1 MKTKLFILPALFLL
15 ICSPLFSQDNAA
27 QDSVKESKIKLK
39 VTTDIVS
46 SFIWRGTVGSPDPNI
61 QPTIAVASGGFEA
74 GIWGSTDFRADYKEI
89 DLYMSYTVKSFK
101 ISITDYDWIFKNKN
115 YFDYKNASTDH
126 IFEGSLTFL
135 GTEKFPLSISLNTMF
150 YGADKKW
157 DAASESFSTRQ
168 NYSTYLEF
176 GYAFGKSS
184 VFLGVTPAN
193 GYYGAGYGNTNGFAV
208 CNLGLTS
215 TRNIRIT
222 PEFELP
228 LKGTV
233 YLNPQAESI
242 HFVIGLTL

>member
-1 MKTKLFILPALFLL
+1 MKTKLFLVPAVFLL
-15 ICSPLFSQDNAA
+15 MCSPLFSQDNAA

-61 QPTIAVASGGFEA
+61 QPTVAVTSGGFEA

-89 DLYMSYTVKSFK
+89 DLYLAYTLKSFK
-101 ISITDYDWIFKNKN
+101 ISITDYDWIFKNN
-115 YFDYKNASTDH
+115 SFFDYKNASTDH
-126 IFEGSLTFL
+126 ILEAGLAFL
-135 GTEKFPLSISLNTMF
+135 GTEKFPLSISLYTMF

-168 NYSTYLEF
+168 NYSTYLEL
-176 GYAFGKSS
+176 GYTFGKSGI
-184 VFLGVTPAN
+184 FLGMTPAN
-193 GYYGAGYGNTNGFAV
+193 GYYGAGYGNVSGFAV

-242 HFVIGLTL
+242 HFVIGFTL